1 MTIFMRKFL
10 AFAAATSVALSAGAE
25 GYQVNSL
32 SAKQNG
38 MGHTGVA
45 LKLGAESMFFNPAG
59 MAFMDNQMEIMGS
72 FTAIMPSAS
81 ATLPDGAVYET
92 DNNAS
97 TPISAGLAF
106 SIYDN
111 LKFGIDFY
119 TPYGSGINWTEN
131 WPGAV
136 LNQSVTLKTF
146 TVQPTIS
153 WRLLPNLSIGAGM
166 MVTWGTVDLNK
177 GLITPESL
185 DMVLQQM
192 GMQPMFGK
200 ITPASVNLNGTSKVA
215 LGVNVGAMYDIN
227 RQWTVGA
234 SMRTKMGMK
243 VDAGKAALTYANE
256 VAANILQDKIGI
268 INQANFKAEMPCP
281 WVLNFG
287 VSYKPVERLTLAA
300 DAQLTGW
307 NAYKSLDVEF
317 LELPTAFNQY
327 ITKDYS
333 NSWTW
338 HLGAQYAVTDRFDA
352 RLGLMVDTS
361 PCNDTH
367 YNPETPGMTKIEP
380 SVGISFR
387 PVKGLSIDASFLYVA
402 GLGTDNASCTYED
415 LLLKNMG
422 AQNYHRTFTANYKVH
437 ALAPAIGLSYSF

>member
-1 MTIFMRKFL
+1 MKKIM
-10 AFAAATSVALSAGAE
+10 AFAAAASVAISAAAE

-32 SAKQNG
+32 SARQNG
-38 MGHTGVA
+38 MGHTGTA
-45 LKLGAESMFFNPAG
+45 LKLGVESMFFNPAG

-72 FTAIMPSAS
+72 FTAIMPTAK
-81 ATLPDGAVYET
+81 ATLPDGSVYET

-97 TPISAGLAF
+97 TPISAGMAF
-106 SIYDN
+106 SVYDN
-111 LKFGIDFY
+111 LKVGIDFY

-136 LNQSVTLKTF
+136 LNQSVTLKAF
-146 TVQPTIS
+146 TLQPTVS
-153 WRLLPNLSIGAGM
+153 WRILPNLSVGAGL
-166 MVTWGTVDLNK
+166 MVTWGNVDLNK
-177 GLITPESL
+177 GLITPSSL
-185 DMVLQQM
+185 DMLLQQM
-192 GMQPMFGK
+192 GQQAVFGK

-227 RQWTVGA
+227 SQWTVGA
-234 SMRTKMGMK
+234 SLRTKMNMK

-256 VAANILQDKIGI
+256 LAANLLQETIGV
-268 INQANFKAEMPCP
+268 INQANFKAQMPCP
-281 WVLNFG
+281 WVFNFG
-287 VSYKPVERLTLAA
+287 VSYKPVDKLTLAA

-307 NAYKSLDVEF
+307 HAYKSLDVEF

-327 ITKDYS
+327 IPKKYS

-352 RLGLMVDTS
+352 RVGLMVDTS
-361 PCNDTH
+361 PCNEDY

-380 SVGISFR
+380 AVGVSFR

-402 GLGTDNASCTYED
+402 GLGKDNASCTYD
-415 LLLKNMG
+415 DMLLTSLG
-422 AQNYHRTFTANYKVH
+422 VPEYTRTFTADYKVH
-437 ALAPAIGLSYSF
+437 ALAPAIGVSYSF